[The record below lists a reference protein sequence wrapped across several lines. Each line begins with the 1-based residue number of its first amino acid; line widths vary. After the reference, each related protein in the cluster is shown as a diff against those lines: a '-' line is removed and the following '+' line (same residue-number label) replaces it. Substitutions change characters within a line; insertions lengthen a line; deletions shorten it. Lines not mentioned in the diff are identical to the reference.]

1 MGLASRTKILSIVLF
16 VIVVALSYLLYRSLT
31 DPYKAVIAEQE
42 MTENVRHRMEL
53 VRDALVL
60 YNSRV
65 GDYPPTENGLTALV
79 EWVKTDSLISAQ
91 AGSLFAF
98 LPPDTFNA
106 DQLIVSPR
114 TGASFTYTLNDTLR
128 PNVYLL
134 EDPDSEDQIG
144 DLRRTTMLNAPN
156 WN

>member
-1 MGLASRTKILSIVLF
+1 V
-16 VIVVALSYLLYRSLT
+16 
-31 DPYKAVIAEQE
+31 
-42 MTENVRHRMEL
+42 
-53 VRDALVL
+53 
-60 YNSRV
+60 
-65 GDYPPTENGLTALV
+65 
-79 EWVKTDSLISAQ
+79 Q
-91 AGSLFAF
+91 ADSLFAF

>member
-60 YNSRV
+60 YNSRE
-65 GDYPPTENGLTALV
+65 GEYPPTENGLNTLV
-79 EWVKTDSLISAQ
+79 EWVQSDSLVSVQ
-91 AGSLFAF
+91 ADSLFAF
-98 LPPDTFNA
+98 LPPDTFVA

-114 TGASFTYTLNDTLR
+114 TDSTFIYTLNDTLR
-128 PNVYLL
+128 PNIYLL